1 MLVIATKGA
10 GIFQHTSAVHQSES
24 TGARIKSV
32 PQFRFR
38 STQSMIII
46 IIIVVVVVI
55 IIIIVIIVIIIII
68 VVVVV
73 VIIIIIL
80 IIILITVIMCTIL
93 AAQMTLELEAPH

>member
-46 IIIVVVVVI
+46 IIIVVVVVL
-55 IIIIVIIVIIIII
+55 IIIII

-73 VIIIIIL
+73 IIIIIIIL

>member
-38 STQSMIII
+38 SKQSMIIIIVVVVVVLII

-55 IIIIVIIVIIIII
+55 
-68 VVVVV
+68 
-73 VIIIIIL
+73 IIIIIL

>member
-38 STQSMIII
+38 SAQSMIII
-46 IIIVVVVVI
+46 IIVVVVVLIIIVVVVVI
-55 IIIIVIIVIIIII
+55 II
-68 VVVVV
+68 
-73 VIIIIIL
+73 

>member
-46 IIIVVVVVI
+46 IIIVVVVV
-55 IIIIVIIVIIIII
+55 
-68 VVVVV
+68 V